1 MISKF
6 FQVGFGLGLGLT
18 TGVIL
23 ILSVLALID
32 FIIKKIQF

>member
-23 ILSVLALID
+23 ISSVVGILD
-32 FIIKKIQF
+32 FIIKKLQ

>member
-6 FQVGFGLGLGLT
+6 FQVGFGMGLGFT

-23 ILSVLALID
+23 ILSVVGILD
-32 FIIKKIQF
+32 FIIKKLQY